1 MERERGVQM
10 KVKIYTMTHKHF
22 QKPEDE
28 IYIPLHVGRK
38 GTEDLGYMG
47 DDTGD
52 NISELNWLYG
62 ELTGLYWVWKQ
73 ETEADIIGIC
83 HYRRYFLNELGSFM
97 TQEEY
102 EAALSD
108 CDVMVSELLSDG
120 GRNRDNFGKAHNIAD
135 MDAVG
140 EAIRKLYPQDYPAFC
155 QVMEDDKCCYGNLMV
170 TSREKYNEYCQ
181 WLFSVFDEASDKIDV
196 SGYDMYHKRVYGF
209 LSEVLL
215 YVWVVAR
222 GYRVKEGRIG
232 ITSEKAE
239 TIELKQVMGKLIQE
253 GRIAEAKELF
263 YGYLKLRPDVRENI
277 SDMKGELPIIEQL
290 IYIMWEEQ
298 KAGVLGLLD
307 FCRDLQILMAHYRNT
322 RKLIEQ
328 NGERAREAAGSYFSE
343 FPISDVAFSVIRKDV
358 EGELSLYGYLNEG
371 KPPKKVT
378 VIVAVREKAGVL
390 AGGIGN
396 LVHQTMDE
404 AEIIFVCDALD
415 EENREILQECRRQYP
430 EKVRDIFGQDG
441 CDPGT
446 AWKNAF
452 DAAEGE
458 YISFARAEDIP
469 DPAMCEKLYRRAEEC
484 GCDIVDGSYLDEAK
498 NAAVLDT
505 PDDATGVLD
514 GEKRDRLAG
523 MQGHLFGKIVRREL
537 IEAHRELLSERMS
550 GCSVA
555 DEGALWNFLLD
566 EAESVEVQKD
576 IVYCLRNV

>member
-1 MERERGVQM
+1 MQM
-10 KVKIYTMTHKHF
+10 KVKIYTMTHKRF
-22 QKPEDE
+22 PEPEDG

-38 GTEDLGYMG
+38 SANDLGYMG

-83 HYRRYFLNELGSFM
+83 HYRRYFLNESGNFM
-97 TQEEY
+97 TQAEY
-102 EAALSD
+102 EDALLD
-108 CDVMVSELLSDG
+108 CDVMVSELLSAG

-140 EAIRKLYPQDYPAFC
+140 DAIRKLYPQDYPAYC

-170 TSREKYNEYCQ
+170 TSREKYNEYCH
-181 WLFSVFDEASDKIDV
+181 WLFSLFDEASDKIDV

-222 GYRVKEGRIG
+222 GYRIKEGRIG

-239 TIELKQVMGKLIQE
+239 TIELKQAMGTLIQE
-253 GRIAEAKELF
+253 GNIAEAKELF

-298 KAGVLGLLD
+298 KAGVPGLLD
-307 FCRDLQILMAHYRNT
+307 FCRDMQILMAHYRNT

-328 NGERAREAAGSYFSE
+328 NGERAREAAGSYFAE
-343 FPISDVAFSVIRKDV
+343 FPISDVAFSAIRKDV
-358 EGELSLYGYLNEG
+358 EGRLSLYHYLNDG
-371 KPPKKVT
+371 KPPRKVT
-378 VIVAVREKAGVL
+378 VIVAAREKAGVL

-404 AEIIFVCDALD
+404 TEIIFACDALN

-430 EKVRDIFGQDG
+430 EKVRDIFGQEG
-441 CDPGT
+441 CDAGT
-446 AWKNAF
+446 VWKDAI
-452 DAAEGE
+452 DAAQGE
-458 YISFARAEDIP
+458 YIGFVRAEDIP
-469 DPAMCEKLYRRAEEC
+469 DPAMCEKLYQRAGDC

-498 NAAVLDT
+498 NTVVLDT

-514 GEKRDRLAG
+514 QGKRSLLAG
-523 MQGHLFGKIVRREL
+523 VQGHLWSKIVRREL
-537 IEAHRELLSERMS
+537 IEAHREQLSERVTGMS
-550 GCSVA
+550 GF
-555 DEGALWNFLLD
+555 DEGAIWDFLLD
-566 EAESVEVQKD
+566 AAESIEVQKD

>member
-1 MERERGVQM
+1 M
-10 KVKIYTMTHKHF
+10 KVKIYTMTHKRF
-22 QKPEDE
+22 PEPEDE

-38 GTEDLGYMG
+38 SADDLGYMG

-52 NISELNWLYG
+52 NISELNWMYG

-83 HYRRYFLNELGSFM
+83 HYRRYFLNESGSFM
-97 TQEEY
+97 TQAEY
-102 EAALSD
+102 ENALAD
-108 CDVMVSELLSDG
+108 CDVMVSELLSVG
-120 GRNRDNFGKAHNIAD
+120 GRNRDNFAKAHNIAD

-140 EAIRKLYPQDYPAFC
+140 DAIRKLYPQDYPAYC

-170 TSREKYNEYCQ
+170 TSREKYNEYCE
-181 WLFSVFDEASDKIDV
+181 WLFSLFDEASDKIDV

-222 GYRVKEGRIG
+222 GYRIKEGRIG

-239 TIELKQVMGKLIQE
+239 TVELKQVMGKLIQE

-298 KAGVLGLLD
+298 KAGVFGLLD
-307 FCRDLQILMAHYRNT
+307 YCRDMQILMAHYRNT

-328 NGERAREAAGSYFSE
+328 NGERAREAGESYFAE
-343 FPISDVAFSVIRKDV
+343 FPISDVAFSAIRKDV
-358 EGELSLYGYLNEG
+358 EGGLSLFEYLNDG
-371 KPPKKVT
+371 KPPRKVT
-378 VIVAVREKAGVL
+378 VIVAAREKAGVL
-390 AGGIGN
+390 AGGLGN

-404 AEIIFVCDALD
+404 IEIIFACDDLS
-415 EENREILQECRRQYP
+415 EENREILQECMRQYP
-430 EKVRDIFGQDG
+430 EKVRDIFGREED
-441 CDPGT
+441 
-446 AWKNAF
+446 AI

-458 YISFARAEDIP
+458 YIVFVRAEDIP

-484 GCDIVDGSYLDEAK
+484 ACDIVDGGYLDEAK
-498 NAAVLDT
+498 NMAVLDT

-514 GEKRDRLAG
+514 QGKRSRLAG
-523 MQGHLFGKIVRREL
+523 AQGHLWSKIVRRKL
-537 IEAHRELLSERMS
+537 IEAHREQLSERVTGMS
-550 GCSVA
+550 GF
-555 DEGALWNFLLD
+555 DEGVLWDLLLD
-566 EAESVEVQKD
+566 VAESIEVQKD